1 MFSLNLSWNFENGA
15 ALDRTV
21 RYILCL
27 QAGVGLYLGVGFYH
41 TLRLGSDVGFLL
53 RLTVPAESNQIQT
66 GCLHMHRFVH
76 ADPFIEPL
84 FGHPVIHSI
93 ICCSSV
99 LSLVLLCTI
108 RSNGGSKVLWG
119 CIGSTTVFS

>member
-41 TLRLGSDVGFLL
+41 TLRLGFDVGFLSL
-53 RLTVPAESNQIQT
+53 LSQIKFKL
-66 GCLHMHRFVH
+66 GVC
-76 ADPFIEPL
+76 
-84 FGHPVIHSI
+84 
-93 ICCSSV
+93 ICIVSFMQI
-99 LSLVLLCTI
+99 LS
-108 RSNGGSKVLWG
+108 
-119 CIGSTTVFS
+119 